1 MNNIEHKLIRPRT
14 PQLNGKVERFN
25 YTLKRS
31 FRRKFKDGMRISQ
44 IQKIVDEFLDWYNKA
59 RPHLS
64 LNGLTP
70 YQMFSQNLKIETG
83 V

>member
-1 MNNIEHKLIRPRT
+1 
-14 PQLNGKVERFN
+14 
-25 YTLKRS
+25 
-31 FRRKFKDGMRISQ
+31 MRISQ
-44 IQKIVDEFLDWYNKA
+44 IQKIVDEFLDRYNKA